1 MILLKPLKITITRPQ
16 RDNPMEDTYDLQ
28 INSSLFDTDL
38 DEVGWE
44 PEVVDDSDVQSQIEF
59 EY

>member
-1 MILLKPLKITITRPQ
+1 M
-16 RDNPMEDTYDLQ
+16 NEDYDLE

-44 PEVVDDSDVQSQIEF
+44 PEVEDDSDVQSQIEF
-59 EY
+59 GY

>member
-1 MILLKPLKITITRPQ
+1 M
-16 RDNPMEDTYDLQ
+16 NEDYSLE

-44 PEVVDDSDVQSQIEF
+44 PEIDNDADVESQIEF
-59 EY
+59 GY

>member
-1 MILLKPLKITITRPQ
+1 
-16 RDNPMEDTYDLQ
+16 MEDTYDLQ

-44 PEVVDDSDVQSQIEF
+44 PEVVDGSDVQSQIEF
-59 EY
+59 GY